1 MRPPVRLDRPEEALK
16 VEEALKNPVDKA
28 WQHQR
33 LQAMRMASQGQW
45 SLQQIADAVGAGRS
59 SVAGWLKIVREQGAS
74 ALLERKKGQGA
85 PGRVGP
91 KVQAAITVGLREGRW
106 RHARDLRRWL
116 QKEHGIEIG
125 LGGVYYYLGKV
136 GGVLKV
142 PRKTHAKKDAA
153 QGEHFKQTLAEE
165 LQRLPLET
173 GRPVRVWVADEHR
186 FGLISVV
193 RRCWSLRGERVKAP
207 YHTKYQ
213 WGYLHS
219 ALEVDGAHGAQALF
233 SSSVNLE
240 TSGKFLEQIV
250 QSDPLCEHVVIW
262 DQAGFHPRCGDPTV
276 PAGVHLISLPPY
288 SPELNPVEK
297 LGSFI
302 KDAVANQVWHT
313 LAAIEDA
320 IAEELRPFWK
330 IPERVKQLIGE
341 NWLTAQLNSFD
352 PNE

>member
-1 MRPPVRLDRPEEALK
+1 
-16 VEEALKNPVDKA
+16 
-28 WQHQR
+28 
-33 LQAMRMASQGQW
+33 MRMASQGQW